1 LGLARPLSGKFLS
14 KTRKRY
20 AKTIP
25 PAAAVG
31 LTRAINGKIILDGD
45 LFSNKEIA
53 NWFLLRYI
61 TYNAIQKNV
70 TRKEASNNP
79 VAAPATKVFIPEN
92 NYLERIPPQMSFHRV
107 DIEEEVEL
115 LSPNLDLRHVRKGQ
129 VHYP

>member
-1 LGLARPLSGKFLS
+1 MGLARPLSGKFLS

-70 TRKEASNNP
+70 TKKVASNNP
-79 VAAPATKVFIPEN
+79 VAAPATKVFNLES
-92 NYLERIPPQMSFHRV
+92 NYREQIPPQMSFHRV
-107 DIEEEVEL
+107 DIEEEAGL
-115 LSPNLDLRHVRKGQ
+115 LYPNFDLKHVRKGLG
-129 VHYP
+129 HYP